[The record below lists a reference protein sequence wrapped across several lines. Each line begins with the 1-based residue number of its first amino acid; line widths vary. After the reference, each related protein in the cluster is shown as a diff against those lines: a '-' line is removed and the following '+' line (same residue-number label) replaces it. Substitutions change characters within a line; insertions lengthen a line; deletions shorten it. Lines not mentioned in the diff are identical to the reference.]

1 MSSASS
7 TTQTLEITVGPPP
20 VTPQSNRSRST
31 RPGIT
36 PERVARAPRI
46 TYELPQE
53 FDIGYVNKDA
63 TTASMSG
70 ETGRDLHY
78 GVIPNES
85 MAKFKKIYMG
95 GKANLGHIVVLVVK
109 DENMALVSI

>member
-1 MSSASS
+1 
-7 TTQTLEITVGPPP
+7 
-20 VTPQSNRSRST
+20 
-31 RPGIT
+31 
-36 PERVARAPRI
+36 
-46 TYELPQE
+46 
-53 FDIGYVNKDA
+53 
-63 TTASMSG
+63 MSG